1 MKIANVIK
9 EIVAFALILVCL
21 YMVHLNIV
29 AHKQTSE
36 RVDRAN
42 VEFQIVVEDSTI
54 TVWDKEMFIGRVKLQ
69 GELDSLMVDVNQ

>member
-1 MKIANVIK
+1 MKVFNEIK
-9 EIVAFALILVCL
+9 ELVALSLIAFCL
-21 YMVHLNIV
+21 YIGYLSIL
-29 AHKQTSE
+29 AHRQTSE
-36 RVDRAN
+36 RIDRAN